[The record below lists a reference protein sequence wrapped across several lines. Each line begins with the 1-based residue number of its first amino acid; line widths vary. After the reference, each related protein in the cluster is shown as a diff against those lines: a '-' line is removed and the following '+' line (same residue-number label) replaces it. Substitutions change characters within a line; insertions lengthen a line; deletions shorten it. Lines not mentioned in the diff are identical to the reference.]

1 LEKWINGILP
11 KRQKEVLRLC
21 GKKTIDKLF
30 DVLDI
35 LCKSS
40 DRNIFVVLP
49 EDPEKQIPYLK
60 HEIQKCLDLL

>member
-1 LEKWINGILP
+1 MDKWDSAEAAKRGAEII
-11 KRQKEVLRLC
+11 RQK
-21 GKKTIDKLF
+21 TINKLF

-60 HEIQKCLDLL
+60 HEIQKCLDLI

>member
-1 LEKWINGILP
+1 MDKWDSAEAA
-11 KRQKEVLRLC
+11 KRGAEIIRQ
-21 GKKTIDKLF
+21 KTIDKLF

-60 HEIQKCLDLL
+60 HEIQKCLKLL

>member
-1 LEKWINGILP
+1 MDKWDSAEAA
-11 KRQKEVLRLC
+11 KRGAEIIRQRTVN
-21 GKKTIDKLF
+21 KLF

-60 HEIQKCLDLL
+60 HEIQKCLKLL

>member
-1 LEKWINGILP
+1 MVKWDSAEAA
-11 KRQKEVLRLC
+11 KRGAEIIRR
-21 GKKTIDKLF
+21 KTVDKLF

-35 LCKSS
+35 LCKST

-49 EDPEKQIPYLK
+49 EDPKEQIPYLK

>member
-1 LEKWINGILP
+1 MDKWDSAEAA
-11 KRQKEVLRLC
+11 KRGAEIMRQ
-21 GKKTIDKLF
+21 KTIDKLF

-60 HEIQKCLDLL
+60 HEIQECLKLL